1 MKFDLSDRKMT
12 GLRLFFDLAGLVD
25 LRPDRSRILCR
36 PGHVGIRLFG
46 RIHVEYGRAAF
57 ARMADLVAAR
67 KFR

>member
-12 GLRLFFDLAGLVD
+12 GLRLFFGLAGLVD
-25 LRPDRSRILCR
+25 LRPDR
-36 PGHVGIRLFG
+36 G

-57 ARMADLVAAR
+57 SRMADLVAAR